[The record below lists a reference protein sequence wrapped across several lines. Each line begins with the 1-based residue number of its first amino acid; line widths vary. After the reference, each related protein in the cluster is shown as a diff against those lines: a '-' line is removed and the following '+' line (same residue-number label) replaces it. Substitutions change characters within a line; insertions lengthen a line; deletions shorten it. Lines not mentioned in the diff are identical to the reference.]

1 MNRRRW
7 IELVLLILVILL
19 WLDWRAVRNLAMGVV
34 AFLGLPVY
42 LVESGNWRIFLP
54 VVALGLLM
62 MAVAVGVDLWKWI
75 THR

>member
-7 IELVLLILVILL
+7 IELVVIVLLVLL
-19 WLDWRAVRNLAMGVV
+19 WLDWHMLRNLAMGLI

-42 LVESGNWRIFLP
+42 LVESGNWRIFAP
-54 VVALGLLM
+54 AIALGVVM
-62 MAVAVGVDLWKWI
+62 MALAVGVDLWKGI